1 MSHETEV
8 SPAVEKAMAL
18 ETGGAVAAYKAEQE
32 TQSTIA
38 RTHPRD
44 PRKALASALVE
55 LEIAPE
61 YACKSF
67 YVIPFKEWKNG
78 EAKIVNVE
86 GPSIKAAITLAR
98 TWGNNASGWRVK
110 DQSTERV
117 EVEGTYVDHETN
129 VRTVRTKTAS
139 RFYTKKGTNEKVP
152 LREEALVKA
161 IAAAGSKAVRDAIL
175 AGQPFWYTDS
185 YYKKAREIAAKT
197 IGGKAQAK
205 KPTTYAEK
213 IAWVGAQY
221 AKKGVTADQFTA
233 YISGLIKNKP
243 DQTEDE
249 RVADIVGILNAV
261 ADGQVTVEEVF
272 GAEAKTYTPPQEGSG
287 TVVAFTVAS
296 AATAEFNGNPDCYVL
311 KDTSEP
317 PVKYFT
323 DDARYFKIG
332 KAAVKDG
339 GRVAG
344 AYTEKEA
351 GGKLFRWLLSLQAK
365 AE

>member
-1 MSHETEV
+1 MSNETEEN
-8 SPAVEKAMAL
+8 PVEKMML
-18 ETGGAVAAYKAEQE
+18 MEGGAVAAYKAEQE
-32 TQSTIA
+32 TQNTIA
-38 RTHPRD
+38 RANPRD
-44 PRKALASALVE
+44 PRRALANALME

-78 EAKIVNVE
+78 ESKIVNVE

-98 TWGNNASGWRVK
+98 TWGNNASGWRIK

-117 EVEGTYVDHETN
+117 EVEGVYVDHETN
-129 VRTVRTKTAS
+129 TRTVRTKTAS
-139 RFYTKKGTNEKVP
+139 RFYTKKGTTDKIM
-152 LREEALVKA
+152 LREEALTKA

-213 IAWVGAQY
+213 LAWVAAQY
-221 AKKGVTADQFTA
+221 AKKGVTADQFAA
-233 YISGLIKNKP
+233 YIVTLTKEKP

-249 RVADIVGILNAV
+249 RIGDIVGALNAV
-261 ADGQVTVEEVF
+261 ADGQATVEEVF
-272 GAEAKTYTPPQEGSG
+272 GPEAKTYAKPQEGPSG
-287 TVVAFTVAS
+287 EAVAFNVAS
-296 AATAEFNGNPDCYVL
+296 AATTDFNGNPDCYVL
-311 KDTSEP
+311 KDTTEP

-323 DDARYFKIG
+323 DSEEFYKLG
-332 KAAVKDG
+332 KAAAKEG
-339 GRVAG
+339 KRVA
-344 AYTEKEA
+344 AVYTEKEA
-351 GGKLFRWLLSLQAK
+351 GGKNFRWLLSLQAK
-365 AE
+365 SE